1 MKKIIIISLA
11 ALCLSSCGLYKKY
24 ERPEAEVVTFEAL
37 EQLAL
42 LSPKKGETTDIGK
55 APGVSGSVGGRGDDY

>member
-1 MKKIIIISLA
+1 MA
-11 ALCLSSCGLYKKY
+11 KKY